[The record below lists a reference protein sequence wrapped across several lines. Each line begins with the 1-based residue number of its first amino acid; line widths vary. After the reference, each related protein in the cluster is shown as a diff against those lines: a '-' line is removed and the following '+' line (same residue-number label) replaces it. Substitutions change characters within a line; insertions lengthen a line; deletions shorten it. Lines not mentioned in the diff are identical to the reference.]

1 MRTILLLLALSAPTG
16 ARADVLP
23 PDHVPEPP
31 PRCEA
36 GSHSAR
42 PMRGHGWI
50 CELNPP
56 CSTDAECTGGA
67 RCEDTALCA
76 AGTTAFGA
84 CREADACSAGRCV
97 RARRCVSPARPP
109 PPAVS
114 SELVAAEAPSLGGL
128 CRAGRAPGSRAPL
141 AAGALALLLAVVRGR
156 RG

>member
-1 MRTILLLLALSAPTG
+1 MRTTLLLLALGAPTG

-23 PDHVPEPP
+23 PDYVPEPP

-50 CELNPP
+50 CEVNLP

-84 CREADACSAGRCV
+84 CRDGDVCSAGRCV
-97 RARRCVSPARPP
+97 RARRCVSPVRPP
-109 PPAVS
+109 PPAVG
-114 SELVAAEAPSLGGL
+114 SELVATEAPSLGGL
-128 CRAGRAPGSRAPL
+128 CRAAVGSGSAAPL
-141 AAGALALLLAVVRGR
+141 AAGALALFLAAGR
-156 RG
+156 RRRR